1 MNLSTVLR
9 INGGLAYWVL
19 ASSVFA
25 KTILV
30 CNALIPYWL
39 ELTPYFCSPPN
50 RPFSSFIN
58 KNSKGKHPILEI
70 LQMFR
75 FYLDLFI
82 NF

>member
-1 MNLSTVLR
+1 MKIYSYVLYS
-9 INGGLAYWVL
+9 IQYHALYIECGGLAYWVL

-39 ELTPYFCSPPN
+39 ELTSYFCSPPN

-58 KNSKGKHPILEI
+58 KISKGKHPILEI
-70 LQMFR
+70 
-75 FYLDLFI
+75 
-82 NF
+82 